1 MRSLSLTV
9 PKDEFAR
16 ALRVLAGRRS
26 HRHISVWLSFDATA
40 GTLTLRDQRDQ
51 VAASVEASG
60 DWPAAGA
67 TVSLIRLRK
76 VIPLAPTLVELHALD
91 DAVLIPTERGHVTLP
106 LIEYGPDLHR
116 IESEPQLDLHSDLP
130 LFSRARTVAEHYAE
144 WLRTIRTMD
153 MARDRLKRV
162 RARRRAWRPRSGEHA

>member
-26 HRHISVWLSFDATA
+26 HRHIPVWLSFDATA

-51 VAASVEASG
+51 VTATVDAAG

-67 TVSLIRLRK
+67 TVSLISLRK
-76 VIPLAPTLVELHALD
+76 TIAIAPKTVELHAMD
-91 DAVLIPTERGHVTLP
+91 EAVLIPTKRGHVMLP
-106 LIEYGPDLHR
+106 LIAYGPDLHR
-116 IESEPQLDLHSDLP
+116 IESEPQPDVHSDLP
-130 LFSRARTVAEHYAE
+130 LFRRRGSRTPQELFREVIRGIKEREAAE
-144 WLRTIRTMD
+144 
-153 MARDRLKRV
+153 DRVKRL
-162 RARRRAWRPRSGEHA
+162 RARRRAWRPR